1 MLSILG
7 ITFPIFAAIALGYG
21 LVRWRVFRPQ
31 DMRVFGAYVMNIA
44 LPALIFNAVA
54 TRDIG
59 EVFNVPYMAAYLAG
73 ALVTMGIAFGWFSAI
88 TGPQRRAV
96 GAMGASCPNSGF
108 VGAPLMLLLFPD
120 IAGLILAMNMLVENV
135 VIVPVALAL
144 IEASK
149 GGGLNIGKVLIG
161 VIRRPMVI
169 GLILGLVV
177 SVIGMPLPGP
187 VDRLVGMVAGSA
199 AALALVVI
207 GGSLAGLSV
216 KGNVALAAQ
225 ISLAKLVVHPL
236 LTVGAVILFGVLGL
250 GLAGDLRTAV
260 ILSAAIPMFTIY
272 TDLAQETGHEG
283 LASLALLMAT
293 VASFVT
299 LNVAI
304 FLLV

>member
-1 MLSILG
+1 MLDILG

-31 DMRVFGAYVMNIA
+31 DMKVFGGYVMNIA

-54 TRDIG
+54 SRDIG
-59 EVFNVPYMAAYLAG
+59 EVFNVPYMAVYLAG
-73 ALVTMGIAFGWFSAI
+73 ALVTMGIAFGWFTAI
-88 TGPQRRAV
+88 TGPQRRAI
-96 GAMGASCPNSGF
+96 GTMGAACPNSGF

-135 VIVPVALAL
+135 IIIPIALAL
-144 IEASK
+144 MEASK
-149 GGGLNIGKVLIG
+149 GGGLRIGKVLVG

-169 GLILGLVV
+169 GLLLGLAVSIIGV
-177 SVIGMPLPGP
+177 SVPGP
-187 VDRLVGMVAGSA
+187 VDRLVTMVAGSA

-225 ISLAKLVVHPL
+225 ISVAKLVVQPL
-236 LTVGAVILFGVLGL
+236 ATVGAVVLFAVLGL
-250 GLAGDLRTAV
+250 GLTGDLRVAV

-272 TDLAQETGHEG
+272 TVLAQETGHEG

-304 FLLV
+304 FLLL